1 MEWKLFFFSFQI
13 KTNARRASTRVK
25 RLFSLST
32 SKSTSS
38 LSGTFSDNKK
48 SAVSPQ
54 QKPEDQ
60 DHNMKRVNNSKQGS
74 DEQDNNENYLAC
86 KQQRSLEKQDDS
98 KAMPSELQKKA
109 PNEPNSEE
117 DRVHGANDSKQHV
130 TVTRF

>member
-1 MEWKLFFFSFQI
+1 M
-13 KTNARRASTRVK
+13 K

-38 LSGTFSDNKK
+38 LSQTISNNKK

-60 DHNMKRVNNSKQGS
+60 DHNLKSVNNPKEGS
-74 DEQDNNENYLAC
+74 DNEDNKENYLAC
-86 KQQRSLEKQDDS
+86 KQQNSLEKQDDS
-98 KAMPSELQKKA
+98 KAMPSEPQRRT

-117 DRVHGANDSKQHV
+117 DGAHGGNGSKKHV
-130 TVTRF
+130 TDTRF